1 MKEENDEVDKK
12 KIIIGAGIIVA
23 IAVIIAVIILV
34 ITPKKGQAAVNQK
47 NITSLESV
55 NNDTQ
60 SLSEKQTDVH
70 EQQAVTKSLTKSAIE
85 GNTKPPVISGV
96 SDKTYNI
103 GDKVSYMS
111 GVSAKDENG
120 TEIEVSVDNSEVNA
134 NKEGAYNVYYTA
146 EDKDGNIAK
155 ETAVYTFVNPQP
167 VTADSN
173 SLDGI
178 VSEVLSEIT
187 NDSMSMGQ
195 KLRAVFNY
203 AHSKIGYQGTPLDG
217 SDRENEAY
225 QALKAIQKSGYV
237 GGDCFTYCCVDK
249 ALLEGLGVSCIWVDN
264 QGAATGDHSWLLC
277 NAGTGWYHFDSTRMY
292 DKFECF
298 MLTDEEIQDY
308 LDTGKSIYKRDLSAY
323 PKSASEIYTY

>member
-1 MKEENDEVDKK
+1 MRRNRRRKK
-12 KIIIGAGIIVA
+12 VIAEISIIA
-23 IAVIIAVIILV
+23 IIAVIAVIVTVIVLV
-34 ITPKKGQAAVNQK
+34 SRPKKGKTAANQN
-47 NITSLESV
+47 NITSSESV
-55 NNDTQ
+55 KND
-60 SLSEKQTDVH
+60 
-70 EQQAVTKSLTKSAIE
+70 TKSLSDNQTTQVATEKLTEATTA

-111 GVSAKDENG
+111 GVSAKDEKG
-120 TEIEVSVDNSEVNA
+120 TEIEVSVDNSEVNT
-134 NKEGAYNVYYTA
+134 NKAGTYNVYYTA

-167 VTADSN
+167 AAAADD
-173 SLDGI
+173 SLDSL
-178 VSEVLSEIT
+178 VAEVLSEIT

-195 KLRAVFNY
+195 KLRAIYNY
-203 AHSKIGYQGTPLDG
+203 AHTKIGYHGTPLDG

-249 ALLEGLGVSCIWVDN
+249 ALLEGLGASCIWVDN

-277 NAGTGWYHFDSTRMY
+277 NVGTGWYHFDATRML

-298 MLTDEEIQDY
+298 MLTDKEIQDY

>member
-1 MKEENDEVDKK
+1 MRRNRRRKK
-12 KIIIGAGIIVA
+12 VIAEISIIA
-23 IAVIIAVIILV
+23 IIAVIAVIVTVIVLV
-34 ITPKKGQAAVNQK
+34 SRPKKGKTAANQN
-47 NITSLESV
+47 NITSSESV
-55 NNDTQ
+55 KND
-60 SLSEKQTDVH
+60 
-70 EQQAVTKSLTKSAIE
+70 TKSLSDNQTTQVATEKLTEATTA

-111 GVSAKDENG
+111 GVSAKDERG
-120 TEIEVSVDNSEVNA
+120 TEIEVSVDNSEVNS
-134 NKEGAYNVYYTA
+134 NKAGTYKVYYTA
-146 EDKDGNIAK
+146 EDKDGNVSK
-155 ETAVYTFVNPQP
+155 ETAMYTFINPK
-167 VTADSN
+167 TATND
-173 SLDGI
+173 SLDA
-178 VSEVLSEIT
+178 VVAQVLSEIT

-195 KLRAVFNY
+195 KLRAIWNY
-203 AHSKIGYQGTPLDG
+203 AHTKIGYHGTPLDG

-225 QALKAIQKSGYV
+225 QALTTIQKSGYV

-277 NAGTGWYHFDSTRMY
+277 NVGTGWYHFDATRML

-298 MLTDEEIQDY
+298 MLTDKEIQDY